1 MDKFVIKKYR
11 RLQDSFFIFLM
22 TPLGKNPRAA
32 TIYCWLSLNSYLPW
46 LPSIHSLRSTYLWVN
61 VIRDLRVFDSG
72 LLLWLTL
79 RFQIGGFVL
88 ELVPWKR
95 ILVRALSFCFDLELN
110 TNYFLGFFFFFF
122 FWGGI
127 YGIFLRELS
136 YLIFFLKFIYR
147 NLLFLGITLLC
158 DNKTTSS

>member
-11 RLQDSFFIFLM
+11 RLQDSFFNLRFIFLM
-22 TPLGKNPRAA
+22 TPPGKNPRAA

-122 FWGGI
+122 LGWNLRYFFKGI
-127 YGIFLRELS
+127 KLLDFFFKI
-136 YLIFFLKFIYR
+136 YLQEFTLFR
-147 NLLFLGITLLC
+147 NYASLW
-158 DNKTTSS
+158 

>member
-11 RLQDSFFIFLM
+11 RLQDLFFNLRFIFLM

-32 TIYCWLSLNSYLPW
+32 TIYHWLSLNSYLSW

-61 VIRDLRVFDSG
+61 VIRDLRVFDSC

-122 FWGGI
+122 GWNLRYFFKGI
-127 YGIFLRELS
+127 KLLDFFFKI
-136 YLIFFLKFIYR
+136 YLQEFTLFR
-147 NLLFLGITLLC
+147 NYASLW
-158 DNKTTSS
+158 

>member
-11 RLQDSFFIFLM
+11 RLQDLFFNLRFIFLM

-32 TIYCWLSLNSYLPW
+32 TIYHWLSLNSYLSW

-61 VIRDLRVFDSG
+61 VIRDLRVFDSC

-110 TNYFLGFFFFFF
+110 TNYFLDFFFL
-122 FWGGI
+122 GGI

-136 YLIFFLKFIYR
+136 YLIFFLNLFI
-147 NLLFLGITLLC
+147 GIY
-158 DNKTTSS
+158 SF